1 MRADPFHGLMVVQ
14 PNRGR
19 AMHAKDIMTS
29 EVITVDEEASVQQV
43 AKLLAERGISAVP
56 VVDNE
61 NRVIGMVSE
70 GDLLH
75 RAETGTERRRSWW
88 LDMMAST
95 AKLAGDYIKSHSVKV
110 KDVMTGDVI
119 SITETTAVADI
130 AVLLETNRIKRVPV
144 VRDGK
149 LVGIVSR
156 ANLVR
161 ALAMTVDEQASGT
174 EADDRSIRE
183 KLLAELKAQRWAE
196 VSPAN
201 VTVKDGVVH
210 LWSSYLSEQEK
221 RALVVAAEN
230 TPGVRRVEDHMRPAP
245 AYLLG

>member
-1 MRADPFHGLMVVQ
+1 MRATEV
-14 PNRGR
+14 
-19 AMHAKDIMTS
+19 MTTK
-29 EVITVDEEASVQQV
+29 VITVGENASVAEV

-56 VVDNE
+56 VVDKE

-75 RAETGTERRRSWW
+75 RTETGTEKCRSWW
-88 LDMMAST
+88 LEMMAST
-95 AKLAGDYIKSHSVKV
+95 NQLAGDYIKSHSANV
-110 KDVMTGDVI
+110 KDVMTRDVI
-119 SITETTAVADI
+119 SVSDTTPLADI
-130 AVLLETNRIKRVPV
+130 AILLEANRIKRVPV

-161 ALAMTVDEQASGT
+161 ALAMTVNEPPGSV
-174 EADDRSIRE
+174 ELDDRTIRDE
-183 KLLAELKAQRWAE
+183 LLAELKAQKWAE

-201 VTVKDGVVH
+201 VTVKEGVVH

-230 TPGVRRVEDHMRPAP
+230 TPGVRRVEDHMRRVGV
-245 AYLLG
+245 YLLS

>member
-1 MRADPFHGLMVVQ
+1 MRAMDV
-14 PNRGR
+14 
-19 AMHAKDIMTS
+19 MTS
-29 EVITVDEEASVQQV
+29 EVITVDENSSVTAV

-56 VVDNE
+56 VVDQD

-75 RAETGTERRRSWW
+75 RTETGTERRRSWW
-88 LDMMAST
+88 LELITST
-95 AKLAGDYIKSHSVKV
+95 NQLAGDYIKSHSSSV
-110 KDVMTGDVI
+110 KDVMTRDVI
-119 SITETTAVADI
+119 SVSDTTPVADI

-144 VRDGK
+144 LRDGE

-161 ALAMTVDEQASGT
+161 ALAMTINESSSSA
-174 EADDRSIRE
+174 EADDQSIRD
-183 KLLAELKAQRWAE
+183 KLLAELTAQRWSE

-221 RALVVAAEN
+221 RALVVAAESI
-230 TPGVRRVEDHMRPAP
+230 PGVRRVEDHMRRVG
-245 AYLLG
+245 AYLFS

>member
-1 MRADPFHGLMVVQ
+1 MRAMDV
-14 PNRGR
+14 
-19 AMHAKDIMTS
+19 MTS
-29 EVITVDEEASVQQV
+29 EVITVEQNASVQTV

-56 VVDNE
+56 VVDRE

-95 AKLAGDYIKSHSVKV
+95 NKLAGDYVKSHSGKV
-110 KDVMTGDVI
+110 KDVMTHDVI
-119 SITETTAVADI
+119 SVTDMTPVADI

-144 VRDGK
+144 MHDGK

-161 ALAMTVDEQASGT
+161 ALGMTITQASGS
-174 EADDRSIRE
+174 EADDLSIRD

-230 TPGVRRVEDHMRPAP
+230 TPGVRRVEDHMRPVP
-245 AYLLG
+245 AYLLS

>member
-1 MRADPFHGLMVVQ
+1 M
-14 PNRGR
+14 
-19 AMHAKDIMTS
+19 
-29 EVITVDEEASVQQV
+29 
-43 AKLLAERGISAVP
+43 
-56 VVDNE
+56 
-61 NRVIGMVSE
+61 GMVSE

-88 LDMMAST
+88 LEMMSST
-95 AKLAGDYIKSHSVKV
+95 NQLAGEYLKSHSSRV
-110 KDVMTGDVI
+110 KDVMTRDVI
-119 SITETTAVADI
+119 SVTDTTPVADI

-144 VRDGK
+144 LRDGK
-149 LVGIVSR
+149 LIGIVSR

-161 ALAMTVDEQASGT
+161 ALAMTIIEPRDRA
-174 EADDRSIRE
+174 EANDRTIRD
-183 KLLAELKAQRWAE
+183 KLLAELKAQKWAE

-230 TPGVRRVEDHMRPAP
+230 IPGVRRVEDHMRPVP